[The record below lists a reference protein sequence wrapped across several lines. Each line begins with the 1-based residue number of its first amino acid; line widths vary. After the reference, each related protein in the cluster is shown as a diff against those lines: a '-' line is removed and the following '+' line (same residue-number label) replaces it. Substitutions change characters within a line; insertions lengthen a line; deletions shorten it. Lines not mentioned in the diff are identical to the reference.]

1 MFRKNTFKLA
11 KENLENANKPK
22 ALKKTENCCQRH
34 SSMKMPGPESFIFK
48 FINP

>member
-11 KENLENANKPK
+11 KENLENANKPE
-22 ALKKTENCCQRH
+22 ALKKQKCCQRP
-34 SSMKMPGPESFIFK
+34 SSMKMPGPESFICK